1 MGLLQI
7 QGARGLQALRMVRL
21 LRLLTLFRVD
31 RSTNS
36 FTIIFDVFQKKRS
49 ELTASLA
56 SAFVIMV
63 MSGTLMYYA
72 ENAAQPDKF
81 SSIPASMWWSVAA
94 LTTVG
99 YGEVARRGGGHFRHR
114 AVRASCWA
122 PRVRLHGTAGGA
134 EAPRATGR
142 RLRPRRRR
150 DRGAGGAAGPHR
162 PAGRAAGGDA
172 ADPGGVAR
180 GAAR

>member
-36 FTIIFDVFQKKRS
+36 FTIIFDIFQKKRS
-49 ELTASLA
+49 ELMASLA
-56 SAFVIMV
+56 SAFVIMI

-99 YGEVARRGGGHFRHR
+99 YGDLVPETAEGKLLGAVVAIFGIALF
-114 AVRASCWA
+114 A
-122 PRVRLHGTAGGA
+122 L
-134 EAPRATGR
+134 
-142 RLRPRRRR
+142 
-150 DRGAGGAAGPHR
+150 
-162 PAGRAAGGDA
+162 PAGILGSAYAEIQEERQLLAQEGVGRQRSPSLGGE
-172 ADPGGVAR
+172 PSLP
-180 GAAR
+180 